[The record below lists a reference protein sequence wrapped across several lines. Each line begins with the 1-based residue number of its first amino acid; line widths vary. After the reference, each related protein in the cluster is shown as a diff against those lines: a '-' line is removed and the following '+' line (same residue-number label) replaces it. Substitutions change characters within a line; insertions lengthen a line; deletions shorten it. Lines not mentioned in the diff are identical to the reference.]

1 MGVGVAQLCEP
12 TVARSAGSVRP
23 RLEPVTAPTPCC
35 ARRRCVGRLELGC
48 DTGSVAC
55 PPWPSNQHVRARS
68 GDSYECGAC
77 GTTSLRWVGR
87 CPACG
92 EWNTL
97 AAGRRRCGSRA
108 GLGPPGRRGDGGRP
122 PRRGLDD
129 PRAPAPDGVSELDRV
144 MGGGVVGGSVTL
156 LFGPP
161 GIGKS
166 TLLFQ
171 VLASVARRG
180 LDVMLASA
188 EESLVQVSGRA
199 VAPRPGARASARPG
213 RPRRRRDRGGGRAHR
228 PALVVVDSLQSISDP
243 ELAQPAGSLAQVR
256 ACVER
261 LTRLAKSSGVPFLL
275 VGHVTKDG
283 DLAGPRAVEHLVDT
297 VLSFDG
303 DRHHALR
310 VLNAV
315 KHRFGPTGEVGIF
328 EMRDDGLR
336 SVADPGP
343 LMLGD
348 RMAGVPGS
356 MVVPVLQ
363 GRRPSAGRGAGT
375 RSGRRW
381 RRVAAARARHRRGEG
396 QPPRGGARL
405 PEHGTACRQRGEF
418 FVAAAG
424 GIAVSEPAVDLAVA
438 LALASVITGRPVP
451 ADLVAFGE
459 LGLAGEVRTVPGAAA
474 SIDRGPACRV
484 HPRTRARIVSRRPR
498 RRRSQRGSDPWA
510 CGRSRTH

>member
-1 MGVGVAQLCEP
+1 MTTTQ
-12 TVARSAGSVRP
+12 
-23 RLEPVTAPTPCC
+23 
-35 ARRRCVGRLELGC
+35 
-48 DTGSVAC
+48 
-55 PPWPSNQHVRARS
+55 RARS
-68 GDSYECGAC
+68 DVPYVCTAC

-87 CPACG
+87 CGNCG

-97 AAGRRRCGSRA
+97 
-108 GLGPPGRRGDGGRP
+108 GPASVRVHRPGRTATADTVPAVALRDVSTDGARP
-122 PRRGLDD
+122 LPT
-129 PRAPAPDGVSELDRV
+129 GVSELDRV

-171 VLASVARRG
+171 VLSSVAATG
-180 LDVMLASA
+180 VDVMLASA
-188 EESLVQVSGRA
+188 EESLTQVSGRA
-199 VAPRPGARASARPG
+199 SRMGPVPHHLLALEGPDVEAIEVAVER
-213 RPRRRRDRGGGRAHR
+213 HR
-228 PALVVVDSLQSISDP
+228 PAIVVVDSLQSVSDP

-261 LTRLAKSSGVPFLL
+261 LTRMAKSSGVPLLL

-310 VLNAV
+310 VLTSV

-336 SVADPGP
+336 AVPDPSP

-356 MVVPVLQ
+356 VVVPVLQ
-363 GRRPSAGRGAGT
+363 GRRPLLVEVQALLGPGTGSSAGG
-375 RSGRRW
+375 
-381 RRVAAARARHRRGEG
+381 VASRPHTLGIDAARANLLM
-396 QPPRGGARL
+396 AVL
-405 PEHGTACRQRGEF
+405 ACRTAVDVPVPAEF
-418 FVAAAG
+418 FVAAVG
-424 GIAVSEPAVDLAVA
+424 GITVSEPAADLAVA
-438 LALASVITGRPVP
+438 LAMASVVRQRPVP
-451 ADLVAFGE
+451 ADLVVFGE
-459 LGLAGEVRTVPGAAA
+459 LGLAGEVRTVPGA
-474 SIDRGPACRV
+474 DRRLAEAHRAGF
-484 HPRTRARIVSRRPR
+484 TRALVPASTLGDAAATAAAAPA
-498 RRRSQRGSDPWA
+498 GLVLH
-510 CGRSRTH
+510 GVRTLAEALEVAGAEAGA

>member
-1 MGVGVAQLCEP
+1 
-12 TVARSAGSVRP
+12 
-23 RLEPVTAPTPCC
+23 
-35 ARRRCVGRLELGC
+35 
-48 DTGSVAC
+48 
-55 PPWPSNQHVRARS
+55 
-68 GDSYECGAC
+68 
-77 GTTSLRWVGR
+77 
-87 CPACG
+87 
-92 EWNTL
+92 
-97 AAGRRRCGSRA
+97 
-108 GLGPPGRRGDGGRP
+108 
-122 PRRGLDD
+122 
-129 PRAPAPDGVSELDRV
+129 

-188 EESLVQVSGRA
+188 EESLVQV
-199 VAPRPGARASARPG
+199 
-213 RPRRRRDRGGGRAHR
+213 GGRAARLGPVPAHLLALEGPDVDAIEEAVERAR
-228 PALVVVDSLQSISDP
+228 PALVVVDSLQSVSDP
-243 ELAQPAGSLAQVR
+243 ELSQPAGSLAQVR

-261 LTRLAKSSGVPFLL
+261 LTRLAKSSGVPLLL

-356 MVVPVLQ
+356 TVVPVLQ
-363 GRRPSAGRGAGT
+363 GRRPLLVEVQALLGPGGAGAS
-375 RSGRRW
+375 RPHVLGID
-381 RRVAAARARHRRGEG
+381 AARANLLV
-396 QPPRGGARL
+396 AVL
-405 PEHGTACRQRGEF
+405 ACRSTVPVPATGEF

-438 LALASVITGRPVP
+438 LALASVVTGRPVP

-459 LGLAGEVRTVPGAAA
+459 LGLAGEVRAVPGAARRLTEA
-474 SIDRGPACRV
+474 QRAGF
-484 HPRTRARIVSRRPR
+484 TRALVPASSVDGLGDDVPAGISVVGVRTLADALGCARPANRSISGAGRIRCPGVRPQRQPASERRAGHDRPGHQAPGGTGPDPAGQARSTDPR
-498 RRRSQRGSDPWA
+498 R
-510 CGRSRTH
+510 